1 MRPVTTRQRDR
12 WWTRWV
18 PQPVYGLQ
26 ELSELFTTHRAA
38 ALHRIATL
46 GALQRVYSPNEGEQ
60 LGPGVSA
67 EAARTLFR
75 LADRVIVLNLLLE
88 VPVEA

>member
-1 MRPVTTRQRDR
+1 MRSLRQSAPKHWD
-12 WWTRWV
+12 
-18 PQPVYGLQ
+18 
-26 ELSELFTTHRAA
+26 ENK
-38 ALHRIATL
+38 

-88 VPVEA
+88 VHSQDSFVQTEPIKNASAEVQDSFDPGNSS